1 MVDLIVAI
9 ASVLQLI
16 LDKTGA
22 MGNLRVLRAFQPL
35 KVVTAS
41 RSLREVSRASV
52 CVRVWVKLLKAPYLD
67 ASYHASHTP
76 TLLTPR

>member
-1 MVDLIVAI
+1 MVI
-9 ASVLQLI
+9 ASVLELI

-41 RSLREVSRASV
+41 RSLREVRLAFESWLGSCFR
-52 CVRVWVKLLKAPYLD
+52 LII
-67 ASYHASHTP
+67 
-76 TLLTPR
+76 